1 MEKGKKIINWEQDY
15 LCTIKQYQQLKRVEF
30 VSDWMSYIVLR
41 GNIVL
46 DVLAP
51 IEEKSD
57 DSKEFL

>member
-1 MEKGKKIINWEQDY
+1 
-15 LCTIKQYQQLKRVEF
+15 
-30 VSDWMSYIVLR
+30 MSYIVLR
-41 GNIVL
+41 GCGCNIVL